1 MTDRNVLF
9 YKVDVKSKFEALPE
23 KNPRA
28 LYWILETSEL
38 YCGDQLFGT
47 GREASETA
55 AGLLSSEDYIEL
67 QRLLETGTTSSF
79 TPVAGEG
86 IKVDNNKISVNL
98 SPVET
103 NILTIKDGALFVPA
117 VDLTEVE
124 KTVINNLSTTVVTRD
139 YEITDGLFVDT
150 LVKYNTNEIRV
161 MFANNTSW
169 VKQNVGETGD
179 ANKYYMGMKAYAPS
193 EAVYFKEDIAK
204 IIVDNTFYDFN
215 GKFAGTDAYGRKYSI
230 IWLPVAVYDES
241 TSAWTYYGAD
251 STEDHFVGWDY
262 SVEWYNADKVKIGAD
277 TIHINL
283 ANENCFTSTLPV
295 YAKEFVKVTE
305 IQEIKDAISW
315 QEM

>member
-9 YKVDVKSKFEALPE
+9 YKVDVKSKFDALPE

-55 AGLLSSEDYIEL
+55 AGLLSPEDYIEL
-67 QRLLETGTTSSF
+67 QRLLETGSTSSF

-86 IKVDNNKISVNL
+86 IKVENNKISVNL

-103 NILTIKDGALFVPA
+103 NVLTVKDGALYVPA
-117 VDLTEVE
+117 TDLTEVE
-124 KTVINNLSTTVVTRD
+124 KSVINTLSTTFVQRD

-150 LVKYNTNEIRV
+150 LVKYNNNEIRV
-161 MFANNTSW
+161 MFANNTPW
-169 VKQNVGETGD
+169 FKQNVGETGD
-179 ANKYYMGMKAYAPS
+179 ASKYYMGMKAYAPND
-193 EAVYFKEDIAK
+193 AVYFKEDMAK

-215 GKFAGTDAYGRKYSI
+215 GEFAGTDVYGRHYSI
-230 IWLPVAVYDES
+230 VWLPVAAYDGA
-241 TSAWTYYGAD
+241 AWTYYGAA

-283 ANENCFTSTLPV
+283 ANEDCFTSILPS
-295 YAKEFVKVTE
+295 YAKEFAKATE
-305 IQEIKDAISW
+305 IQEIKEAISW